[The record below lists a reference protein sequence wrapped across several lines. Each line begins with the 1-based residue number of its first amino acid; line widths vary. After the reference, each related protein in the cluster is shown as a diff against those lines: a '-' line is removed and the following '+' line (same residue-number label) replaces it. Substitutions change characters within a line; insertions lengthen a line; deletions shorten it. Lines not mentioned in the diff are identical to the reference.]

1 MADFC
6 KMCTLVDKIPWPWL
20 QATVC
25 VVLTILVILGVV
37 WIISKWEN
45 IANLFN

>member
-1 MADFC
+1 MDPC
-6 KMCTLVDKIPWPWL
+6 KMCTLVDKIPWGWL

-25 VVLTILVILGVV
+25 VILTILVILGLI
-37 WIISKWEN
+37 WIISKWEY

>member
-1 MADFC
+1 MDLC
-6 KMCTLVDKIPWPWL
+6 KMCTLVDSIKWGWL
-20 QATVC
+20 QGTVC
-25 VVLTILVILGVV
+25 VILTLLVILGVV